1 MKKVLFITQ
10 SYPSVRSA
18 NVLCDDMVIQ
28 RLLEKSSAEIHCL
41 CMRYDGQPLEED
53 VGGVHVHRFRVGPLF
68 EFEDRAL
75 GGKDPNMMKLV
86 HFLERVQLRIA
97 QLVTIPIYPCICPL
111 KTAMYVRE
119 SEKAYSRY
127 GFDIVACEH
136 FGFETMMAG
145 LRLKKRHP
153 ELRYIQFFWDALSAG
168 IPAKYLPR
176 AYVDKKR
183 RALEAHVFATADVS
197 VALNSHRGE
206 LEKRSYAVNALA
218 SGRLCYLGI
227 PNLENVS
234 EKVGNCRCDLFV
246 DDTRNIV
253 YAGSTSGRDVDFI
266 VRVVRETG
274 DPNLRLWFFTSSDLG
289 GIDLPVGKSGP
300 RVIVHPYIPHE
311 ELLKVLVNADA
322 LLNLGNADS
331 SAIPSKVTQYIGC
344 RRPIISTFS
353 IESDTSKELL
363 SNYPASL
370 FLDERRTDYPVIA
383 TELTAFIDEASSPI
397 APYDDLAELYRSS
410 LPDAYCDLFNL
421 PAKKL
426 DF

>member
-28 RLLEKSSAEIHCL
+28 RLLETSSAEIHCL
-41 CMRYDGQPLEED
+41 CMRYDGQPFED
-53 VGGVHVHRFRVGPLF
+53 VIGGVHVHRFRIGPFF

-75 GGKDPNMMKLV
+75 RGADSKKKKLAYS
-86 HFLERVQLRIA
+86 LERARVRIA
-97 QLVTIPIYPCICPL
+97 QLMTIPIYPCICPL
-111 KTAMYVRE
+111 KTGKYIRE
-119 SEKAYSRY
+119 AEKVYRRY

-145 LRLKKRHP
+145 FKLKKRHP

-176 AYVDKKR
+176 VYVDKKR
-183 RALEAHVFATADVS
+183 QALEACIFATADVS
-197 VALNSHRGE
+197 VALNSHRRE
-206 LEKRSYAVNALA
+206 LEKRSYAVDALA

-227 PNLENVS
+227 PNLEDIC
-234 EKVGNCRCDLFV
+234 EKVGDCRCNLFECG
-246 DDTRNIV
+246 TRNIV
-253 YAGSTSGRDVDFI
+253 YAGSTSGRNVDFI
-266 VRVVRETG
+266 LRVVGETG
-274 DPNLRLWFFTSSDLG
+274 DPNLRLWFFTSTDLSG
-289 GIDLPVGKSGP
+289 CNLAVSKSGP

-311 ELLKVLVNADA
+311 DLLKVLVNADA
-322 LLNLGNADS
+322 LLNLGNADA

-344 RRPIISTFS
+344 RRPIISTYS

-363 SNYPASL
+363 SKYPASL
-370 FLDERRTDYPVIA
+370 FLDERRTDFPSIA
-383 TELTAFIDEASSPI
+383 MELTSFLEKASGSI
-397 APYDDLAELYRSS
+397 APYEELAERYRSS